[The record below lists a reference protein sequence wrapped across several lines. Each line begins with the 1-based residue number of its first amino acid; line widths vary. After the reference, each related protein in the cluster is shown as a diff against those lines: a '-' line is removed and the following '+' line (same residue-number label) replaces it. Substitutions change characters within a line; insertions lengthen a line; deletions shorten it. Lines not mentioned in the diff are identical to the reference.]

1 MDKEIFELLSK
12 EAEFPYNYG
21 KIDKIKKAIELN
33 PSCGDIV
40 IIYLKTNNNY
50 NNIESIFFE
59 SKGCILSKA
68 ACSLLARYVE
78 GKPLSF
84 FINNSSEE
92 ILADL
97 FLVNKIDLKLG
108 INRLKCGLLP
118 IMALKKGLVDA

>member
-1 MDKEIFELLSK
+1 MDKKIFELLSK

-40 IIYLKTNNNY
+40 IIYLKSNNNY
-50 NNIESIFFE
+50 IESMFFE

-118 IMALKKGLVDA
+118 IMALKKGLLDA

>member
-1 MDKEIFELLSK
+1 MDKKIFELLSK

-21 KIDKIKKAIELN
+21 KIDKIKKTIELN
-33 PSCGDIV
+33 PSCGDII
-40 IIYLKTNNNY
+40 IIYLKTNNY
-50 NNIESIFFE
+50 NNIELMFFE

-118 IMALKKGLVDA
+118 IMALKKGLLDA

>member
-1 MDKEIFELLSK
+1 M
-12 EAEFPYNYG
+12 
-21 KIDKIKKAIELN
+21 
-33 PSCGDIV
+33 
-40 IIYLKTNNNY
+40 
-50 NNIESIFFE
+50 FFE

-84 FINNSSEE
+84 FINSSSEE

-97 FLVNKIDLKLG
+97 FLVNEIDLKLG

-118 IMALKKGLVDA
+118 IMALKKGLLDA